1 MVGFLSYADSL
12 NGGYGSVLFQVSFDS
27 RRPLADAVR
36 DGRAWI
42 GSGGIV
48 AIAEPGRDYE
58 FRLTL
63 TNDAVGATRPR
74 GGGLQAVIL
83 H

>member
-1 MVGFLSYADSL
+1 MK
-12 NGGYGSVLFQVSFDS
+12 
-27 RRPLADAVR
+27 
-36 DGRAWI
+36 RACVDRL
-42 GSGGIV
+42 GGIV

-63 TNDAVGATRPR
+63 TNDAQSGPR